1 MSRLFRNI
9 GWLLGGRG
17 FNAVLSL
24 VYLALATRALG
35 LDGFGYFAIIVA
47 LGQTVTGIANFQ
59 TWQFVGRWGAEKEG
73 PAQATGFAIALDI
86 LSILGGTVLA
96 AVLTWTATFWLP
108 LPEDLLWLTFGY
120 CVVSLLSIRTTP
132 TGLLRLR
139 FKFATATVNVKT

>member
-17 FNAVLSL
+17 FNAVMSL
-24 VYLALATRALG
+24 IYLALATRALG

-73 PAQATGFAIALDI
+73 PAEAT
-86 LSILGGTVLA
+86 
-96 AVLTWTATFWLP
+96 
-108 LPEDLLWLTFGY
+108 
-120 CVVSLLSIRTTP
+120 
-132 TGLLRLR
+132 
-139 FKFATATVNVKT
+139 